1 MDGGA
6 AGNQRRRKPAVGPF
20 SGADPET
27 GWGTCGFRLSDQERD
42 AVNFLE
48 RQLEDP
54 VRLAWLKRW
63 FYIGLAA
70 IALAEVVL
78 PIIFYLLKRL
88 CEALGRPGLAE
99 LFDVH
104 PPHFWFEGIP
114 AWGSLY
120 GLASCVAII
129 IVSKFLGKVWLMRGE
144 DYYDS

>member
-1 MDGGA
+1 
-6 AGNQRRRKPAVGPF
+6 
-20 SGADPET
+20 
-27 GWGTCGFRLSDQERD
+27 
-42 AVNFLE
+42 VNFLE

-54 VRLAWLKRW
+54 VRFAQLKRW

-70 IALAEVVL
+70 VALVEVAL
-78 PIIFYLLKRL
+78 PLLSYLLKRL
-88 CEALGRPGLAE
+88 SESLDRPDLAK

-104 PPHFWFEGIP
+104 PPHFWFEGVP

-129 IVSKFLGKVWLMRGE
+129 VVSKFLGKVWLMRGE